1 MNIGQAIKI
10 LRRKRNM
17 TQGDLASR
25 IGMSVNAVSSWEVG
39 KSNPPKESI
48 KLICDAFHVPVSYLL
63 LSTVEEKDFPEN
75 KRLLYRVLLETLK
88 NELLSKA

>member
-25 IGMSVNAVSSWEVG
+25 IGMSVNAVSSWELG
-39 KSNPPKESI
+39 KSNPPKDSI
-48 KLICDAFHVPVSYLL
+48 KLICDAFHVPVSYLM

-75 KRLLYRVLLETLK
+75 KRLLYRVLLESLK
-88 NELLSKA
+88 NELLEK